1 MAAKKQKSQA
11 QHFTEEQIEKFRSDP
26 NVRYVD
32 DHTLRFKYEFRVLL
46 YEVWEKEKR
55 QGIKKVLVENGY
67 DLKELGNCYI
77 GSLCKSFSRKGR
89 PTSAKNNHSLGEVNI
104 YHTNPADN
112 QYLISTGK
120 FVRGRNGKGIAFSED
135 FKQELF
141 AAYPKQSIEDGLRKA
156 EIDPNMVGYYRIRS
170 LQRLFDGKV
179 TTARAA
185 NYSEEVIEKYRDHPY
200 IRSVTA
206 KQFRFSQP
214 FYNEASFLIEIMSVD
229 EILTLYEIAP
239 GEIPISVRVNLKYR
253 LSHWDRTDEQCKEVS
268 SQLVRIQYHRYQ
280 KLTELVEERFRRIRE
295 VELPAMSFIEKKKLC
310 YWIQGY
316 PIDPMR
322 IVSTSV
328 LLHRIGISRSSYYSI
343 LRNDKYGM
351 RQTMKEK
358 QDEKEAEVIRSVMK
372 YRGYRKGSRQIYM
385 DMFDI
390 TGYQFSLKKIRRL
403 MKKYDLQCGIR
414 KKKQSRIEARKNL
427 AERKKPNLLKRKFRL
442 ARPNTY
448 ILTDVTYIPYG
459 NNQLAYGS
467 AAIDAVTG
475 RLYDLTISDVNDLN
489 LVGSTLKELDGI
501 TFTPESIFHSDQG
514 ALYLVESFQNE
525 VEELGFRQSMSR
537 RGNCW
542 DNAPQESFF
551 GHFKDEFDYRSC
563 TSLIELQTK
572 AADYKEYFNTERRQ
586 WDRNRMTPLEY
597 EAYLNSM
604 SEEEFDAYLKK
615 EEKKYASMKQRAA
628 DQARM
633 RAKETESF

>member
-1 MAAKKQKSQA
+1 MAAKKQKSRA
-11 QHFTEEQIEKFRSDP
+11 QHFSEEQIKKFRNDP
-26 NVRYVD
+26 NVRYID

-46 YEVWEKEKR
+46 YEAWEKEKR
-55 QGIKKVLVENGY
+55 QGIKKTLIENGY
-67 DLKELGNCYI
+67 DLKELGWTYI
-77 GSLCKSFSRKGR
+77 DSLCTTFRRKGH
-89 PTSAKNNHSLGEVNI
+89 PSNAKDIRGVGGISYYRI
-104 YHTNPADN
+104 NPEDN
-112 QYLISTGK
+112 EYLINSGK
-120 FVRGRNGKGIAFSED
+120 FVPGRNGKGITFSED
-135 FKQELF
+135 FKNELY
-141 AAYPKQSIEDGLRKA
+141 AAYPKQSIEEGLRKA
-156 EIDPNMVGYYRIRS
+156 GIDPNMVGYQRIRS
-170 LQRLFDGKV
+170 LQQLFDGKV
-179 TTARAA
+179 TTVRATA
-185 NYSEEVIEKYRDHPY
+185 YSEEIIEKYRNHPY

-206 KQFRFSQP
+206 RQVRFSQP

-229 EILTLYEIAP
+229 EILTLYEIES
-239 GEIPISVRVNLKYR
+239 GDLPISVRVNLKYR
-253 LSHWDRTDEQCKEVS
+253 LSHWDRTDEQCKAVS
-268 SQLVRIQYHRYQ
+268 PQLVRIQYHRYQ
-280 KLTELVEERFRRIRE
+280 KLTELVEDRFRRIRE
-295 VELPAMSFIEKKKLC
+295 VEFPAMNHIEKKKLC
-310 YWIQGY
+310 YWIKGY

-343 LRNDKYGM
+343 LRNDKYGV

-358 QDEKEAEVIRSVMK
+358 QDEKDVEVIRSVMR

-403 MKKYDLQCGIR
+403 MKKFDLQCGIR
-414 KKKQSRIEARKNL
+414 EKKQSRIEARKNL

-448 ILTDVTYIPYG
+448 ILTDVTNIPYG
-459 NNQLAYGS
+459 NNQMAYGS

-501 TFTPESIFHSDQG
+501 AFTPESIFHSDQG

-551 GHFKDEFDYRSC
+551 GHLKDEFDYRSC

-604 SEEEFDAYLKK
+604 SEDEFDTYLKK